1 MKIECKDLPYVLR
14 QEEPEL
20 LKALEVHTEACALCR
35 EQFKIWK
42 EISLAAGLLR
52 QEWESPGLWPRIHQV
67 LAAESQAAKSTRW
80 WTRLMS
86 GWHVPAA
93 VLALILIAISGVW
106 VLMRNSETA
115 PAAGN
120 RVDQRQPLLTEQALR
135 DIESAEAAYIQSIEK
150 LSTVVEPKVQQAS
163 SPLLIS
169 YREKLML
176 IDAAISECRA
186 NIERNRFNAH
196 LRQEL
201 LSVYRE
207 KQDTLQQIL
216 REDKHEL
223 R

>member
-14 QEEPEL
+14 HEEPEL
-20 LKALEVHTEACALCR
+20 LKALEVHTDACAPCR
-35 EQFKIWK
+35 EQFKRWK
-42 EISLAAGLLR
+42 EISLAAGRLR
-52 QEWESPGLWPRIHQV
+52 QEWDSPDLWPRIHQA
-67 LAAESQAAKSTRW
+67 LAAESQRSSSTRTW
-80 WTRLMS
+80 S
-86 GWHVPAA
+86 GLVSSWQVPAA
-93 VLALILIAISGVW
+93 VLALILIAVSGVW
-106 VLMRNSETA
+106 VLQRNSETA
-115 PAAGN
+115 PVTDN

-135 DIESAEAAYIQSIEK
+135 DIEVAEAAYIQSIEK
-150 LSTVVEPKVQQAS
+150 LSAVVQPRVEQPS

-176 IDAAISECRA
+176 IDAAINECRA
-186 NIERNRFNAH
+186 NIDRNRFNAH

-201 LSVYRE
+201 LSVYKE

>member
-14 QEEPEL
+14 HEEPEL
-20 LKALEVHTEACALCR
+20 LKALEVHTETCAPCR

-42 EISLAAGLLR
+42 EISLTAGQLR
-52 QEWESPGLWPRIHQV
+52 QEWESPGLWPRIHQA
-67 LAAESQAAKSTRW
+67 LAAESQGSKSTRSW
-80 WTRLMS
+80 NSLMS
-86 GWHVPAA
+86 SWQVPAA

-106 VLMRNSETA
+106 VVLRNSETA
-115 PAAGN
+115 PVTDN

-150 LSTVVEPKVQQAS
+150 LSAVVEPRVQQAS

-207 KQDTLQQIL
+207 KQDTLQQVL
-216 REDKHEL
+216 REDKQ
-223 R
+223 

>member
-14 QEEPEL
+14 HEEPEL
-20 LKALEVHTEACALCR
+20 LKALEVHTEVCALCR
-35 EQFKIWK
+35 EQFKIWR
-42 EISLAAGLLR
+42 EISLAAGQLR
-52 QEWESPGLWPRIHQV
+52 QEWESPGLWPRIHQA
-67 LAAESQAAKSTRW
+67 LAAESQGSKSTRSW
-80 WTRLMS
+80 SSLMS
-86 GWHVPAA
+86 SWQVPAA

-106 VLMRNSETA
+106 VLLRNSETA
-115 PAAGN
+115 PVTDN

-150 LSTVVEPKVQQAS
+150 LSAVVEPRVQQAS

-207 KQDTLQQIL
+207 KQDTLQQVL

>member
-14 QEEPEL
+14 HEAPEL
-20 LKALEVHTEACALCR
+20 LQALEVHTEACALCR

-52 QEWESPGLWPRIHQV
+52 QEWESPGLWPRIHQA
-67 LAAESQAAKSTRW
+67 LATESQSSTSTRSW
-80 WTRLMS
+80 SSLMS
-86 GWHVPAA
+86 RWQVPAA
-93 VLALILIAISGVW
+93 VLALILIAVSGVW

-115 PAAGN
+115 PVTEN
-120 RVDQRQPLLTEQALR
+120 RLDQRQPLLTEQALR
-135 DIESAEAAYIQSIEK
+135 DIESAEAAYIQSIER
-150 LSTVVEPKVQQAS
+150 LSAVVEPRVQRAS

-207 KQDTLQQIL
+207 KQDTLQQVL